1 VTEPS
6 PPAGSQRP
14 ERTNEPPERC
24 SVQAGLRGDP
34 LLGTAFP
41 ASRLLLVEQPGPWGR
56 AGLAQSRFDRTTA
69 HRLIARLDPQHVRVV
84 AIRRPGRSSTPDR
97 RRWAVVDCRPGR
109 EALVWGWFD
118 TDQELLDLDVDA
130 VLAGRMAMGSGA
142 GSGAPPGGLKG
153 PATVDD
159 EPLFAVCA
167 HGTHDVC
174 CALMGRP
181 VAAALDDARPGRV
194 WECSHVGGDRFAANV
209 LVLPTGLLYGRVGAH
224 AVGPL
229 ADATDRGVVLEQYL
243 RGRVG
248 FAPEVQAAMAFAHRQ
263 SPGLRVRDVR
273 FEGLSP
279 IGPDMVAVRL
289 NCAGRVADVRVQ
301 SARADPNWLT
311 CQAAQPARATVYQPL
326 SMTWTD
332 PGETSDGVGRH
343 PPSGPNGHG

>member
-1 VTEPS
+1 M
-6 PPAGSQRP
+6 
-14 ERTNEPPERC
+14 
-24 SVQAGLRGDP
+24 
-34 LLGTAFP
+34 
-41 ASRLLLVEQPGPWGR
+41 WGR
-56 AGLAQSRFDRTTA
+56 
-69 HRLIARLDPQHVRVV
+69 
-84 AIRRPGRSSTPDR
+84 
-97 RRWAVVDCRPGR
+97 
-109 EALVWGWFD
+109 FD

-130 VLAGRMAMGSGA
+130 VLAGRMAQGSGA
-142 GSGAPPGGLKG
+142 GSGGAPGGLEG

-209 LVLPTGLLYGRVGAH
+209 LVLPTGLLYGRVGAR
-224 AVGPL
+224 AVAAL
-229 ADATDRGVVLEQYL
+229 ADATDRGVVLDQYL

-248 FAPEVQAAMAFAHRQ
+248 FAPEVQCAMAFAHRQ

-279 IGPDMVAVRL
+279 IGPDMVTVRL

-326 SMTWTD
+326 SMTWAD
-332 PGETSDGVGRH
+332 PGEISDGIGRH
-343 PPSGPNGHG
+343 PPSGRSGHG

>member
-1 VTEPS
+1 MTEQPPDPGS
-6 PPAGSQRP
+6 PRP
-14 ERTNEPPERC
+14 ELITGPPERC

-34 LLGTAFP
+34 MLGSAFP
-41 ASRLLLVEQPGPWGR
+41 APRLLLVEQPGPWGR

-69 HRLIARLDPQHVRVV
+69 HGLIARLDPQHVRVV
-84 AIRRPGRSSTPDR
+84 VIRRPGRSSPPDR

-109 EALVWGWFD
+109 ECLVWGRFD
-118 TDQELLDLDVDA
+118 TDRELLDLDIDA
-130 VLAGRMAMGSGA
+130 VLAGRTALGSGA
-142 GSGAPPGGLKG
+142 ALGASGS

-159 EPLFAVCA
+159 EPLYAVCA

-181 VAAALDDARPGRV
+181 IAAALDDARPGRV

-224 AVGPL
+224 AVGAL
-229 ADATDRGVVLEQYL
+229 ADATDRGVVLDHYL

-263 SPGLRVRDVR
+263 LPGLQVRDVKC
-273 FEGLSP
+273 EGLNRV
-279 IGPDMVAVRL
+279 GPELVAVRL
-289 NCAGRVADVRVQ
+289 DCAGRMADVRVQ

-311 CQAAQPARATVYQPL
+311 CQAAQPSRATVYQPL
-326 SMTWTD
+326 SISWA
-332 PGETSDGVGRH
+332 
-343 PPSGPNGHG
+343 

>member
-1 VTEPS
+1 MTEHS
-6 PPAGSQRP
+6 PASGSQRP

-24 SVQAGLRGDP
+24 AVQAGLRGDP
-34 LLGTAFP
+34 MLGTAFP
-41 ASRLLLVEQPGPWGR
+41 APRLLLVEQPGPWGR
-56 AGLAQSRFDRTTA
+56 AGLAQSHFDRTTA
-69 HRLIARLDPQHVRVV
+69 HQLIARLDPQHVRVV
-84 AIRRPGRSSTPDR
+84 AIRRPGRSSPPDR

-109 EALVWGWFD
+109 ERLVWGRFD

-130 VLAGRMAMGSGA
+130 VLAGRIALGA
-142 GSGAPPGGLKG
+142 AAAPGTAESS
-153 PATVDD
+153 ATMDD

-224 AVGPL
+224 AVGAL
-229 ADATDRGVVLEQYL
+229 ADATDRGVVLDQYL

>member
-130 VLAGRMAMGSGA
+130 VLAGRMARGSGA
-142 GSGAPPGGLKG
+142 GSGAPPGGLEG
-153 PATVDD
+153 PATVND

-263 SPGLRVRDVR
+263 LPGLQVRDVKC
-273 FEGLSP
+273 EGLNRV
-279 IGPDMVAVRL
+279 GPELVAVRL
-289 NCAGRVADVRVQ
+289 DCAGRMADVRVQ

-311 CQAAQPARATVYQPL
+311 CQAAQPSRATVYQPL
-326 SMTWTD
+326 SISWA
-332 PGETSDGVGRH
+332 
-343 PPSGPNGHG
+343 

>member
-1 VTEPS
+1 MTEPS

-14 ERTNEPPERC
+14 ARTIEPPERC
-24 SVQAGLRGDP
+24 SVQAGQRGDP

-69 HRLIARLDPQHVRVV
+69 HRLIARLDPQHVRVIAV
-84 AIRRPGRSSTPDR
+84 RRPGRSSTDR

-109 EALVWGWFD
+109 EGLVWGRFD

-130 VLAGRMAMGSGA
+130 VLAGRLARGSGA
-142 GSGAPPGGLKG
+142 GSGAGLGGSG
-153 PATVDD
+153 RPATVDED
-159 EPLFAVCA
+159 PLYAVCA

-181 VAAALDDARPGRV
+181 VAAAFDDARPGRV

-224 AVGPL
+224 AVGAL
-229 ADATDRGVVLEQYL
+229 ADATDRGVVLDQYL

-248 FAPEVQAAMAFAHRQ
+248 FAPEVQAAMAFAHGQ

-273 FEGLSP
+273 FEGLSSV
-279 IGPDMVAVRL
+279 GPDMVAVRL
-289 NCAGRVADVRVQ
+289 DCAGRIADVRVQ

-326 SMTWTD
+326 SIAWAD
-332 PGETSDGVGRH
+332 PGDTPEGAGHHS
-343 PPSGPNGHG
+343 PSGRNGQG